1 MEFGVLGPL
10 EVRAGSQAIPLGGA
24 KQRALLAALL
34 LHANEV
40 VSRARLI
47 DGLWGEEPPVTAAHT
62 IETYVSRLRRV
73 MHDAGSRDAL
83 ITRSPGYMLR
93 IDPAELDLNRF
104 EDLSREGRLALAD
117 GHPDMAAE
125 RFRQALALFRGP
137 PLDDVAFFPFAQAEL
152 GRLAEMRLAALEDRI
167 DADLAARKS
176 AELVGELEALVTA
189 YPLRERLHGQLMLA
203 LYRAGRQADGLDA
216 YRRAR
221 QYLAE
226 ELGVEPGAALRQL
239 EHAMLVHDPALEAV
253 SPGTAP
259 GAAKIPSR
267 VASAAGAGPA
277 PPRAPAVRGAGR
289 PPAGRAQMP
298 EPPPP
303 AIGGAGRGRPAWRS
317 AVLPV
322 ALVLLASLVVVGV
335 STAVHGRAGRPGVV
349 HGDAMGIIDPATGT
363 VEGTVPLAAS
373 AGQIAA
379 GAGSVWV
386 TNFAEHTVTRI
397 EDGAVREVIR
407 VGSGPSGIAVGHG
420 AVWVANSLDGTV
432 ARIDPGTSQVVQTI
446 LVGDGPSGI
455 AYGQGAVWVAN
466 AGDRTVAKIDPRTGR
481 VTRRVG
487 LDVNPTGLA
496 VGAGSVWVTS
506 QSADEVLRISPDGRD
521 VDTVRVGGGP
531 GAIAAGPR
539 AVWVANSL
547 DGTVSRI
554 DPSRDVVTATLA
566 VGNDPSGLA
575 VSPDAVW
582 VTDGFHGTLTRID
595 PATPAVARTVR
606 VGDRSAAVAVVGGAI
621 WVVVHALP
629 AHRGGTLR
637 IVAAIPR
644 LDSIDPGMAFL
655 LFPPQLLGMTNDGL
669 VTLRHTGG
677 SEGTQLVPDLAVS
690 LPTPTY
696 QGRSYRFQLRPGI
709 RYSTGELVRPG
720 DFRRAIERDF
730 RIGSPGAPFFS
741 DIVGAA
747 GCMRD
752 RRRCDLSRGIAVDD
766 AAGTV
771 TFHLSRP
778 DPEFLYKLTLTF
790 AFAVPAGTP
799 EDHDVGSQPVPA
811 TGPYMIESYQ
821 PGRQLVLRR
830 NPQFHEWSQAA
841 QPDGNPD
848 QIVWRFGASPDAAV
862 TAIERGA
869 ADWGLY
875 TFPFSPPADR
885 LEEIR
890 TQHAGQ
896 VHVNP
901 LPETEFFALHTRVPP
916 FNDVRVRRALNYA
929 IDRNVLV
936 SLYGGASL
944 ARPTC
949 QVLPPG
955 LPGYQPYCPYTL
967 NPRPDGAYTAPRL
980 ALARRLVA
988 ASHTEGMRVRVL
1000 TDPGFAPARYLVSVL
1015 RALGYRA
1022 SLWTASGDRID
1033 ALTNN
1038 SRYQVQI
1045 SRGGWAADYPA
1056 PSEFISLFLSCG
1068 TYLPGSDAN
1077 GNSAQFCDR
1086 GVDRGIQR
1094 ALRLQST
1101 DPQAA
1106 DQAWAA
1112 MDHLIVG
1119 QAPWLPT
1126 VNLNAVDFLSKR
1138 TGGYQ
1143 FHPQWGIL
1151 LDQLWVTR

>member
-1 MEFGVLGPL
+1 MEFRVLGPL
-10 EVRAGSQAIPLGGA
+10 EVWAGGQAIPLGGA

-47 DGLWGEEPPVTAAHT
+47 DGLWGEEPPATAAHT

-73 MHDAGSRDAL
+73 LHGAGSRDAL
-83 ITRSPGYMLR
+83 ITRPPGYMLR

-104 EDLSREGRLALAD
+104 EDLCREGRRALAD
-117 GHPDMAAE
+117 GNPGLAAE

-152 GRLAEMRLAALEDRI
+152 GRLAEMRLAALEDRV

-176 AELVGELEALVTA
+176 GELVGELEALVKA

-216 YRRAR
+216 YRKAR

-239 EHAMLVHDPALEAV
+239 EHAMLVHDPSLEAA
-253 SPGTAP
+253 SRGTGP
-259 GAAKIPSR
+259 GAARIPSR
-267 VASAAGAGPA
+267 VASAAGAAPVPPRGPA
-277 PPRAPAVRGAGR
+277 VHGGGG
-289 PPAGRAQMP
+289 PPAAPAQMP

-303 AIGGAGRGRPAWRS
+303 AIRGTGRRQPAWRS
-317 AVLPV
+317 TALPI
-322 ALVLLASLVVVGV
+322 ALVLLVSLAVVGV
-335 STAVHGRAGRPGVV
+335 TTAVHVRAGRTSVV
-349 HGDAMGIIDPATGT
+349 HGDAIGIIDPGTGALT
-363 VEGTVPLAAS
+363 GTVPLTAS

-386 TNFAEHTVTRI
+386 ANFAEHTVTRI
-397 EDGAVREVIR
+397 EGGAVRQVIR
-407 VGSGPSGIAVGHG
+407 VGSGPSGITAGNG
-420 AVWVANSLDGTV
+420 AVWVADSLDGTV

-446 LVGDGPSGI
+446 PVGDGPSGI

-487 LDVNPTGLA
+487 LDVNPAGLA

-506 QSADEVLRISPDGRD
+506 QSANEVLRISPDGTD
-521 VDTVRVGGGP
+521 VDAIRVGNGP
-531 GAIAAGPR
+531 GAIAASPG

-554 DPSRDVVTATLA
+554 DPSRDVVTATLQ

-575 VSPDAVW
+575 ISPDAVW
-582 VTDGFHGTLTRID
+582 VADGFQGTVTRID
-595 PATPAVARTVR
+595 PGTPAVAQTVR
-606 VGDRSAAVAVVGGAI
+606 VGDRSAAIAVVGGAI

-629 AHRGGTLR
+629 AHQGGTLR

-677 SEGTQLVPDLAVS
+677 SDGTQLVPDLAVS
-690 LPTPTY
+690 LPAPTY
-696 QGRSYRFQLRPGI
+696 QGRSYRFQLRRGI
-709 RYSTGELVRPG
+709 RYSDGEPVRPG

-730 RIGSPGAPFFS
+730 TIGSPGAPFFS
-741 DIVGAA
+741 DIVGAGRCTA
-747 GCMRD
+747 GAPQ
-752 RRRCDLSRGIAVDD
+752 CDLSRGIVVNEV
-766 AAGTV
+766 AGTV
-771 TFHLSRP
+771 TFHLSHP

-799 EDHDVGSQPVPA
+799 ADRDVGSQPVPA
-811 TGPYMIESYQ
+811 TGPYMIDRYQ

-830 NPQFHEWSQAA
+830 NPQFHEWSRAA

-901 LPETEFFALHTRVPP
+901 LPETEFFVLHTRVPP
-916 FNDVRVRRALNYA
+916 FNDVRVRQALNYA

-936 SLYGGASL
+936 SLYGGSSL
-944 ARPTC
+944 ARPAC

-967 NPRPDGAYTAPRL
+967 DPRPDGAYTAPRL

-1000 TDPGFAPARYLVSVL
+1000 TDPGFAPAGYLVSVL
-1015 RALGYRA
+1015 RELGYRA
-1022 SLWTASGDRID
+1022 SLWTASGDRLN

-1056 PSEFISLFLSCG
+1056 PSEFINLFLSCG
-1068 TYLPGSDAN
+1068 AFVPGSDAN
-1077 GNSAQFCDR
+1077 GNAAQFCDR
-1086 GVDRGIQR
+1086 GIDRGIQR
-1094 ALRLQST
+1094 ALRLQSS

-1106 DQAWAA
+1106 VRAWA
-1112 MDHLIVG
+1112 DVDRLVTG

-1126 VNLNAVDFLSKR
+1126 VNLNAVDFVSRR